1 MAIEETT
8 WESDNEVSGTTE
20 LCRLIYSDSVSF
32 TKFSS
37 PRNVKLVTQKSRSKT
52 IEDIPVDFVYN
63 MRQTDGMSS
72 IGWEGAGFLNG
83 RLQYTGFTRY
93 NDKEGEIS
101 AHYSDFLGKKVK
113 NKAELKEAIKAYYGA
128 NLPEFRQALNS
139 LPECVKDT
147 IERILL

>member
-52 IEDIPVDFVYN
+52 IEDIPVYFFYN
-63 MRQTDGMSS
+63 IKQT
-72 IGWEGAGFLNG
+72 
-83 RLQYTGFTRY
+83 Y
-93 NDKEGEIS
+93 
-101 AHYSDFLGKKVK
+101 
-113 NKAELKEAIKAYYGA
+113 
-128 NLPEFRQALNS
+128 
-139 LPECVKDT
+139 
-147 IERILL
+147 